1 MGRKGRTTA
10 AAFVE
15 ALVETGVKHLMADL
29 HVSEPPARAAMAEI
43 ARSICWQYAR
53 QFIYVPL
60 DTEFELTKRDQ
71 RLWDAYGQPGPD
83 GVRPYTAA
91 RVAQIAQEAEV
102 TTVHLY
108 RIFKLAKQREH
119 AARQADLPGI
129 DEPAKGV

>member
-15 ALVETGVKHLMADL
+15 ALVETGVKQLMADL
-29 HVSEPPARAAMAEI
+29 QVAEPPARAAMAEI

-60 DTEFELTKRDQ
+60 DLEFKLTERDQ
-71 RLWDAYGQPGPD
+71 RLWDSYGQPGPD

-91 RVAQIAQEAEV
+91 RVAQIAQDAEV

-108 RIFKLAKQREH
+108 RIFKLAKQREMSS
-119 AARQADLPGI
+119 RQADLPGI
-129 DEPAKGV
+129 EGPEKGA